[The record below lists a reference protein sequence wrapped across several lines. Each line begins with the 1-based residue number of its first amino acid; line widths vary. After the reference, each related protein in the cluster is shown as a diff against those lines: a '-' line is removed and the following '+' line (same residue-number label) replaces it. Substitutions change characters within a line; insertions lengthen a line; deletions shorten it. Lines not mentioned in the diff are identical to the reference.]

1 MNDFHR
7 ANMKMDE
14 GGRPVFTPVDGEMTE
29 EQIRVSV
36 EEKALFPA
44 YVSSLGLKDENGA
57 PLTLDADGEGSLK
70 EYVKHIVME
79 SAQRA
84 LDGGVDLADK
94 TWLTI
99 ENDLSISSI
108 IRLWI
113 LAGASPFGVND
124 LIVPSSLYVTS

>member
-1 MNDFHR
+1 MISTC

-99 ENDLSISSI
+99 ENGKVQS
-108 IRLWI
+108 RI
-113 LAGASPFGVND
+113 LRRMSKTSPA
-124 LIVPSSLYVTS
+124 